1 MVAAVLVVPK
11 SSWGDGDGQETVR
24 GHVASSWKK
33 TGGTLRLTVAIPAN
47 SRAVIRVP
55 L

>member
-1 MVAAVLVVPK
+1 M
-11 SSWGDGDGQETVR
+11 R